1 MYYII
6 HAITLERF
14 HIVAH
19 SFAASFSI
27 KTSFMKLTSYF
38 ISKTKQIYA
47 KTLTVL
53 ESTFKM
59 RAKLPWMLF
68 EIWLCQQLF
77 AKKDFCT
84 KTRLC
89 NIFKT
94 TNIKT
99 LIKFIL
105 ESPYKLLQIPCKT
118 TALRQY
124 KYFSQVVQF

>member
-47 KTLTVL
+47 KTLTIL

-59 RAKLPWMLF
+59 RAKLPWMFF
-68 EIWLCQQLF
+68 EILTMSAVICKERFLHKNEIVQYLQNYRY
-77 AKKDFCT
+77 KDVDQVYFR
-84 KTRLC
+84 KPLQA
-89 NIFKT
+89 F
-94 TNIKT
+94 TN
-99 LIKFIL
+99 
-105 ESPYKLLQIPCKT
+105 SM
-118 TALRQY
+118 
-124 KYFSQVVQF
+124 